1 MFFIVLGVFIGQ
13 MLLLSTKIN
22 FLLPTNKVSI
32 IKRGGM
38 IMNQKMID
46 HQSNDLNDL
55 IGSEFS
61 IDDDDRDDTNNHKNK
76 IERKNVN
83 NNDNNN
89 NNNNNNNKIVSFID
103 NIT

>member
-61 IDDDDRDDTNNHKNK
+61 IDDDDMKVNVFNTN
-76 IERKNVN
+76 
-83 NNDNNN
+83 
-89 NNNNNNNKIVSFID
+89 FIKTYFSD
-103 NIT
+103 YN